1 MGDCT
6 QDSLG
11 MAEDYL
17 SKFCLRRPDVKSERS
32 LSMFKSLAGRTA
44 VVTGASKGIGRGIA
58 RRLGAVGCSV
68 LVVARNTAETE
79 NVVREI
85 MQAGGKASAFRA
97 DVADESAMK
106 LMARAA
112 VERYGSLDILCA
124 NAGIFPAA
132 KLDVMSGT
140 EFDKVLATNLRG
152 TFLCVS
158 ACLPAL
164 KRAKGRIVVTSSITG
179 PITGYPG
186 WSHYGASKAGQL
198 GFIRTAAIELAPA
211 GVTINA
217 VMPGNIATEGL
228 DGLGPDYIAKMESSI
243 PMKRLGTVEDIANA
257 VLFFASDEAGYIT
270 GQTLV
275 IDGGQTLPESLMALE
290 EMSK

>member
-1 MGDCT
+1 
-6 QDSLG
+6 
-11 MAEDYL
+11 
-17 SKFCLRRPDVKSERS
+17 
-32 LSMFKSLAGRTA
+32 MFNSLAGRTA

-58 RRLGAVGCSV
+58 RRLGSVGCSV
-68 LVVARNTAETE
+68 LVVARSRTE
-79 NVVREI
+79 SESVAREI
-85 MQAGGKASAFRA
+85 TEAKGKASAFSA
-97 DVADESAMK
+97 DVSDEAETKAM
-106 LMARAA
+106 AAAA

-124 NAGIFPAA
+124 NAGVFPAA
-132 KLDVMSGT
+132 KLDVMSGS
-140 EFDKVLATNLRG
+140 EFDNVLATNLRG
-152 TFLCVS
+152 TFLTVS

-164 KRAKGRIVVTSSITG
+164 KQAKGRIVVTSSITG

-198 GFIRTAAIELAPA
+198 GFIRTAALELAPA

-228 DGLGPDYIAKMESSI
+228 SGLGPDYIAKMQSSI
-243 PMKRLGTVEDIANA
+243 PMRRLGTVEDVANA
-257 VLFFASDEAGYIT
+257 VLFFASDEACYIT
-270 GQTLV
+270 GQTLI

>member
-85 MQAGGKASAFRA
+85 MQAGSKASAFRA

>member
-1 MGDCT
+1 
-6 QDSLG
+6 
-11 MAEDYL
+11 
-17 SKFCLRRPDVKSERS
+17 
-32 LSMFKSLAGRTA
+32 MFKSLAGRTA

-58 RRLGAVGCSV
+58 RRLGAVGCS
-68 LVVARNTAETE
+68 TAETE

-85 MQAGGKASAFRA
+85 MQAGSKASAFRA

>member
-1 MGDCT
+1 
-6 QDSLG
+6 
-11 MAEDYL
+11 
-17 SKFCLRRPDVKSERS
+17 
-32 LSMFKSLAGRTA
+32 MFKSLAGRTA
-44 VVTGASKGIGRGIA
+44 IVTGASKGIGRGIA
-58 RRLGAVGCSV
+58 HRLGKVGCFV
-68 LVVARNTAETE
+68 LVVARNKSESESVA
-79 NVVREI
+79 REI
-85 MQAGGKASAFRA
+85 REAKGEASAFSA
-97 DVADESAMK
+97 DVSSETETKAM
-106 LMARAA
+106 AA
-112 VERYGSLDILCA
+112 AAIERYGSIDILCA

-132 KLDVMSGT
+132 KLDVMSGS

-152 TFLCVS
+152 TFLSVS

-164 KRAKGRIVVTSSITG
+164 KQAKGRIVATSSITG

-228 DGLGPDYIAKMESSI
+228 SGLGPDYIAKMQSSI
-243 PMKRLGTVEDIANA
+243 PMKRLGTVEDVSNA
-257 VLFFASDEAGYIT
+257 VLFFASDEACYIT
-270 GQTLV
+270 GQTLI